1 MRPLGERE
9 SSSSKTIKGIRCTS
23 AKRDRLLTTRSSRP
37 SRAGLSCTIERDP
50 TIKVLAGL
58 PVGMRALRD
67 SVSDE
72 WEWQEI
78 GERRKARDRDLNTLV
93 LVRPKAPPAARKEI
107 FYLLTQRL
115 RAVLYSSAP
124 SGLLSRH

>member
-23 AKRDRLLTTRSSRP
+23 AKLDRL
-37 SRAGLSCTIERDP
+37 
-50 TIKVLAGL
+50 L

-78 GERRKARDRDLNTLV
+78 GERRKARGRDLNTLV
-93 LVRPKAPPAARKEI
+93 LVRPKEPAAARKEI
-107 FYLLTQRL
+107 FC
-115 RAVLYSSAP
+115 YSSPTLTRLARLFRP
-124 SGLLSRH
+124 FGAA